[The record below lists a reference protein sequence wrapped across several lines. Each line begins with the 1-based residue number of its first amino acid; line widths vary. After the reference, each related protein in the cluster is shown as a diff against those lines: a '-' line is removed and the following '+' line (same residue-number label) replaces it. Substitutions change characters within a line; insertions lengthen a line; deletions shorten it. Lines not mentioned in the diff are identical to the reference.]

1 MPEPEKPE
9 SVPPET
15 VTSPTA
21 KLVDASE
28 SVKVMVAVLPAL
40 RELTLLEMAIVGGV
54 VSAATTA
61 VPETVK
67 FKSLESAVPFLISE
81 PLEYVLLPVPRQ
93 YNPLLVVD

>member
-28 SVKVMVAVLPAL
+28 SVKVMVAVSPAFSDALSLAIARVGDVESIVTEADEAVLRLPA
-40 RELTLLEMAIVGGV
+40 A
-54 VSAATTA
+54 S
-61 VPETVK
+61 TV
-67 FKSLESAVPFLISE
+67 
-81 PLEYVLLPVPRQ
+81 
-93 YNPLLVVD
+93 